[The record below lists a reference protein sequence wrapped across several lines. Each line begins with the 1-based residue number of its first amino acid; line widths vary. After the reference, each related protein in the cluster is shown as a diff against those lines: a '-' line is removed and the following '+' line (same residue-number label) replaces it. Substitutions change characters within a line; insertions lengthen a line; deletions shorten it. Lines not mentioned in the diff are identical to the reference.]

1 MKIDSNNRTSST
13 VVAIQ
18 SGIVGGVIA
27 SMAMAMYAMVVTGV
41 VQSVGFFT
49 PLYHIASVVTSPA
62 AMMAS
67 MDAAMAGNAFYFSAG
82 TAIVGAAIHMMTGAM
97 AGVAF
102 VLLARMT
109 AIKGLWAVI
118 AGAMFGLV
126 VMLVNGLC
134 LLPITSRLFDRGEAI
149 TNMADIVGWGHFS
162 VQHLIYGMMLGL
174 VYTLF
179 AFKKSA

>member
-1 MKIDSNNRTSST
+1 MKIDTENRTSST
-13 VVAIQ
+13 SFAIQ
-18 SGIVGGVIA
+18 SGIVGGIVA
-27 SMAMAMYAMVVTGV
+27 SLAMAMYSMVVAGM

-62 AMMAS
+62 AMMES
-67 MDAAMAGNAFYFSAG
+67 MDAAMGGNAFYFSAG
-82 TAIVGAAIHMMTGAM
+82 TAIVGALIHMMTGAI
-97 AGVAF
+97 AGVVF
-102 VLLARMT
+102 VLIARMSSVR
-109 AIKGLWAVI
+109 GLWAVI

-126 VMLVNGLC
+126 VMLINGLC

-174 VYTLF
+174 LYTLF